1 MGSATQPRPAI
12 GRIEVSEGD
21 GAPDARRGGPVEQ
34 VFRENAELRREVR
47 RLQAENQML
56 RDRAGGAA

>member
-1 MGSATQPRPAI
+1 MVGRTPSRPAI

>member
-1 MGSATQPRPAI
+1 MAKQTPSRPAI

-21 GAPDARRGGPVEQ
+21 AAPDVRRGGPVEQ
-34 VFRENAELRREVR
+34 VFRENAELRR
-47 RLQAENQML
+47 LQAENQML

>member
-1 MGSATQPRPAI
+1 MGSATPSRPAI

-21 GAPDARRGGPVEQ
+21 GAPRVQTGGPVEQ

>member
-1 MGSATQPRPAI
+1 MAKQMPSRPVI

-21 GAPDARRGGPVEQ
+21 VATDVRRGGPVEQ

>member
-1 MGSATQPRPAI
+1 MGGKTPSRPAI

-21 GAPDARRGGPVEQ
+21 AAPDVRRGGPVEQ
-34 VFRENAELRREVR
+34 VFRENAELRR
-47 RLQAENQML
+47 LQAENQML

>member
-1 MGSATQPRPAI
+1 MGGKTPSRPAI

-34 VFRENAELRREVR
+34 VFRENAELRR
-47 RLQAENQML
+47 LQAENQML

>member
-1 MGSATQPRPAI
+1 MGGKTPSRPAI
-12 GRIEVSEGD
+12 GRIEVSEGAA
-21 GAPDARRGGPVEQ
+21 APDVRRGGPVEQ

>member
-1 MGSATQPRPAI
+1 MGNLTASRPAI

-21 GAPDARRGGPVEQ
+21 GAPD
-34 VFRENAELRREVR
+34 VR

>member
-1 MGSATQPRPAI
+1 MGNLTASRPTI

>member
-1 MGSATQPRPAI
+1 MGNLTASRPAI
-12 GRIEVSEGD
+12 GRIVVSEGD

>member
-1 MGSATQPRPAI
+1 MGNLTASRLAI

>member
-1 MGSATQPRPAI
+1 MGNLTASRPAI

-34 VFRENAELRREVR
+34 VFRENAVTCVKFSDTE
-47 RLQAENQML
+47 A
-56 RDRAGGAA
+56 

>member
-1 MGSATQPRPAI
+1 MAKQATSRPAI

-21 GAPDARRGGPVEQ
+21 GAPDSRRGGPVEQ

>member
-1 MGSATQPRPAI
+1 MGNLTASRPAI
-12 GRIEVSEGD
+12 GRIEVSEGPA
-21 GAPDARRGGPVEQ
+21 APDVRRGGPVEQ

>member
-1 MGSATQPRPAI
+1 MGGKTPSRPAI

-47 RLQAENQML
+47 RLRAENQIL

>member
-1 MGSATQPRPAI
+1 MGNLTASRSAI

>member
-1 MGSATQPRPAI
+1 MGNLTASRPVI

>member
-1 MGSATQPRPAI
+1 MAKQATSRPAI

-21 GAPDARRGGPVEQ
+21 AAPDSRRGGPVEQ

>member
-1 MGSATQPRPAI
+1 MGGKTPSRPAI
-12 GRIEVSEGD
+12 GRIEVSEG
-21 GAPDARRGGPVEQ
+21 GVAPDARRGGPVEQ

>member
-1 MGSATQPRPAI
+1 MGNLAASRPAF